1 MKPEEE
7 ALQNANNCP
16 FCGTNKKHLDISRK
30 STGPKR
36 GDEPSGHICVYC
48 RICRTYG
55 PRVLEYSL
63 PDATNKGYYAR
74 HWFKTL
80 QDLRRN
86 SDNHPWRPI
95 FVKVDD
101 SEISHDWYLEE
112 AVRLWNERL
121 K

>member
-1 MKPEEE
+1 MKPEE
-7 ALQNANNCP
+7 AIQNANNCP
-16 FCGTNKKHLDISRK
+16 FCGTDKKHLDISVK
-30 STGPKR
+30 
-36 GDEPSGHICVYC
+36 SGHVCVYC

-63 PDATNKGYYAR
+63 PDAKNKFNYNAR
-74 HWFKTL
+74 HCFKTL

-86 SDNHPWRPI
+86 SDSDPWHPT